1 MPVYILQVKILNT
14 VIGIKV
20 NMFTVHLT
28 FIVVFTCINMSLIGL
43 LITVVCI
50 PATVS
55 FYTIHLFPIARP
67 FTAINRSE
75 LSCFLIL

>member
-14 VIGIKV
+14 MIEIKV
-20 NMFTVHLT
+20 NMFTVYLT

-43 LITVVCI
+43 LITEVCI

-55 FYTIHLFPIARP
+55 LLYNTFVSDSAP
-67 FTAINRSE
+67 FHSY
-75 LSCFLIL
+75 

>member
-14 VIGIKV
+14 MIEIKV
-20 NMFTVHLT
+20 NMFTVYLT

-55 FYTIHLFPIARP
+55 LLYNTFVSDSAP
-67 FTAINRSE
+67 FHSY
-75 LSCFLIL
+75 